1 MQQQPVKL
9 PAEGP
14 ERRVVAAGESQLRL
28 VRSQWGDL
36 EVCLHHREQLD
47 GAGRRPPELH
57 NERLSADS
65 DVADMHADGLRQHW
79 NPPEGTHPTEQILID
94 PLGLSLIHI
103 SEPTRRTPISY

>member
-65 DVADMHADGLRQHW
+65 DVADTVSYTHLRAH
-79 NPPEGTHPTEQILID
+79 ETDSYLVCRLLLEKKKKTT
-94 PLGLSLIHI
+94 IHQKKK
-103 SEPTRRTPISY
+103 